1 MLRHVLAKINPL
13 AGESTSQT
21 HYNPITSPS
30 DETQPRRSRS
40 GHSRRNS
47 TLSLHVTEDSGIKLA
62 HYILGAASLLPWNA
76 MITAMPY
83 FLARLEGSSFQS
95 AFPSYLSS
103 IFNLAGFAALSYATA
118 TAKQANTSKRIRPSL
133 TVITVSLFT
142 LAVSPFTSWSPGL
155 FFAFV
160 LLNALFQASF
170 GAYFQAALVRL
181 ASLFGPYAIQAFF
194 TGQAAV
200 GVAVS
205 AVQFVAA
212 ALAGE
217 RRSPN
222 EGTTPSEDL
231 ASLDDEKDR
240 TLREAS
246 TSAFYFFSLSTA
258 FLVFTH
264 FLYLW
269 LTKLPTYHEVVH
281 PHLEPSTAVEENE
294 EAEVEEAAE
303 DDGTDDEGAHPM
315 SGSMTESGHLLAV
328 HVESQV
334 RDADVSVL
342 GVAKINALYNFAVGY
357 VFIVT
362 LAIFPPITASIRSTN
377 PIPPSNNG
385 RFSIFSPIL
394 FTSLHFLVFNIGDYI
409 GRASCSNPRL
419 LISSGRRLLTLSLL
433 RTIFIPLFLACNVQ
447 RPSAT
452 PSAASPPL
460 INSDLLF
467 FLILLVF
474 GMSNG
479 FVGTMC
485 MISASSPLHNHRLK
499 KEQVE
504 IAATLAQFSLV
515 GGLAVGS
522 VFSFGV
528 KAAVCQCNPFI
539 G

>member
-1 MLRHVLAKINPL
+1 
-13 AGESTSQT
+13 
-21 HYNPITSPS
+21 
-30 DETQPRRSRS
+30 
-40 GHSRRNS
+40 
-47 TLSLHVTEDSGIKLA
+47 
-62 HYILGAASLLPWNA
+62 

-83 FLARLEGSSFQS
+83 FLARLEGSSLQS

-118 TAKQANTSKRIRPSL
+118 TAKQANSSKRIRPSL
-133 TVITVSLFT
+133 TVLVASLLT
-142 LAVSPFTSWSPGL
+142 LTVSPFTSWSPGT
-155 FFAFV
+155 FFVFV

-170 GAYFQAALVRL
+170 GAYFQTALVRL

-217 RRSPN
+217 RRTSN
-222 EGTTPSEDL
+222 DGPSNDVTL
-231 ASLDDEKDR
+231 LDDEKDR
-240 TLREAS
+240 MLREAS
-246 TSAFYFFSLSTA
+246 TSAFWFFSLSTA
-258 FLVFTH
+258 FLLFTYAT
-264 FLYLW
+264 YLW
-269 LTKLPTYHEVVH
+269 LTKLPIYHEVVH
-281 PHLEPSTAVEENE
+281 PHLAPSTAVEENE
-294 EAEVEEAAE
+294 EAEIEEAE
-303 DDGTDDEGAHPM
+303 EEERSDDEGAHPM
-315 SGSMTESGHLLAV
+315 SASMTESGHLLAV

-334 RDADVSVL
+334 KDADVSIL
-342 GVAKINALYNFAVGY
+342 GVAKLNLLYNIAVGY

-362 LAIFPPITASIRSTN
+362 LSVFPPITASIRSTN
-377 PIPPSNNG
+377 PVPPSETG
-385 RFSIFSPIL
+385 RISIFSPIL
-394 FTSLHFLVFNIGDYI
+394 FTSLHFLVFNIGDYV
-409 GRASCSNPRL
+409 GRAVCSNPRVH
-419 LISSGRRLLTLSLL
+419 ISSGRRLLTLSAL

-452 PSAASPPL
+452 PSVTSPPL
-460 INSDLLF
+460 INSDFLF

-474 GMSNG
+474 GISNG

-485 MISASSPLHNHRLK
+485 MIAAPSPSYNPRLK
-499 KEQVE
+499 KEQIE

>member
-1 MLRHVLAKINPL
+1 
-13 AGESTSQT
+13 
-21 HYNPITSPS
+21 
-30 DETQPRRSRS
+30 
-40 GHSRRNS
+40 
-47 TLSLHVTEDSGIKLA
+47 
-62 HYILGAASLLPWNA
+62 
-76 MITAMPY
+76 MPY

-133 TVITVSLFT
+133 TVLIASLLT
-142 LAVSPFTSWSPGL
+142 LTVSPFTSWSPGT

-160 LLNALFQASF
+160 LLNATIQASF

-194 TGQAAV
+194 AGQAAV

-205 AVQFVAA
+205 AVQFIAA

-217 RRSPN
+217 RRSSN
-222 EGTTPSEDL
+222 DGKSPSNVPT
-231 ASLDDEKDR
+231 SLDDEKDR
-240 TLREAS
+240 MLREAS
-246 TSAFYFFSLSTA
+246 TSAFWFFSLSTA
-258 FLVFTH
+258 FLVFTYGT
-264 FLYLW
+264 YLW
-269 LTKLPTYHEVVH
+269 LTKLPIYHEVVH
-281 PHLEPSTAVEENE
+281 PHLAPSTAVEENE
-294 EAEVEEAAE
+294 EAEIEEAE
-303 DDGTDDEGAHPM
+303 EEERSDDEGAHRM
-315 SGSMTESGHLLAV
+315 STSMTESGHLLAV

-334 RDADVSVL
+334 RDADVSIL
-342 GVAKINALYNFAVGY
+342 GVAKLNMFYNLAVGY

-377 PIPPSNNG
+377 PVPPFDSG
-385 RFSIFSPIL
+385 RISIFSPIL
-394 FTSLHFLVFNIGDYI
+394 FTSLHFLVFNIGDYV
-409 GRASCSNPRL
+409 GRAICSNPRIH
-419 LISSGRRLLTLSLL
+419 ISSGRRLLTLSAL

-452 PSAASPPL
+452 PSVTSPPL
-460 INSDLLF
+460 INSDFLF

-474 GMSNG
+474 GISNG

-485 MISASSPLHNHRLK
+485 MIAASSPSHNSRLK

-515 GGLAVGS
+515 GGLA
-522 VFSFGV
+522 
-528 KAAVCQCNPFI
+528 
-539 G
+539 